1 MLGTT
6 TGTLTALNS
15 TVVVPVDDADH
26 FAVQLA
32 GTWVGTVAFE
42 ATIDG
47 TNWVSVAWTNSTS
60 TSHTT
65 GVVSTTTNGIFFHEM
80 IFAPQF
86 RVRFSAYTSG
96 TATVTAFTS
105 RIAK

>member
-1 MLGTT
+1 MLGIT
-6 TGTLTALNS
+6 TGTLTALDT

-26 FAVQLA
+26 FAVQLT

-42 ATIDG
+42 ATING

-60 TSHTT
+60 TSHVT
-65 GVVSTTTNGIFFHEM
+65 GVVSTTANGIFFHEI

-86 RVRFSAYTSG
+86 RVRFSSYTSG
-96 TATVTAFTS
+96 TATVTAFTT